1 MQKPNANQHTRNN
14 SSELY
19 FMNETQKSFNVSV
32 MSKSM
37 RILQDEEKMRLDGIT
52 EKYNII
58 FDQWMKKAKGKLD
71 NQVQST

>member
-1 MQKPNANQHTRNN
+1 MQKPNANQNTRNN

-52 EKYNII
+52 EKYNMI

>member
-1 MQKPNANQHTRNN
+1 
-14 SSELY
+14 
-19 FMNETQKSFNVSV
+19 

>member
-1 MQKPNANQHTRNN
+1 MQKPNANQNTRNN

-37 RILQDEEKMRLDGIT
+37 RILQDEEKLRLDGIT
-52 EKYNII
+52 EKYNMI